1 MKEFLSSKNVSLGCT
16 AINAVC
22 AVAAALSGSWIW
34 FGVSTGLA
42 ALCYHNYMKKHGK
55 MMRAKKK
62 EQQVTCLTSFWWKI
76 GLRFTAGAPHSHAAE

>member
-42 ALCYHNYMKKHGK
+42 ALCYHNYMKK
-55 MMRAKKK
+55 
-62 EQQVTCLTSFWWKI
+62 
-76 GLRFTAGAPHSHAAE
+76 